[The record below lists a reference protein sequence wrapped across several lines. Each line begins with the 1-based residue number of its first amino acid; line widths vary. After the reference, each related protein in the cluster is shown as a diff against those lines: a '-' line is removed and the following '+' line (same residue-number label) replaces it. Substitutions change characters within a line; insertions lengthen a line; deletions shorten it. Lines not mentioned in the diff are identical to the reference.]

1 MIPSTVQRVP
11 QQTPGSVNRRIART
25 TRENIAFYASQGRA
39 GIDRRLQELDEE
51 WDIERMLE
59 ANAASVALAGVILG
73 ATIDRRLFVIP
84 GLVAGFL
91 LQHAIQG
98 WCPPLPILRHY
109 GFRTADEIN
118 QERMALK
125 LLRGDFDDVPASIG
139 REGAAVD
146 RILAAVRR

>member
-1 MIPSTVQRVP
+1 MIPSTVERVP
-11 QQTPGSVNRRIART
+11 QQTQESVNRRIARA
-25 TRENIAFYASQGRA
+25 TRENIAYYSSHGRA

-84 GLVAGFL
+84 GLVGGFL

-98 WCPPLPILRHY
+98 WCPPLPILRSY

-118 QERMALK
+118 HERMALK

-146 RILAAVRR
+146 RILAAVQR